1 MKRIIFYGIIIF
13 VFSIGIG
20 YYYSKIWEKENMSQE
35 VEIIDKNI
43 VDYEEISVSATEEK
57 VSFDAVF
64 ALEDVCTGFL

>member
-1 MKRIIFYGIIIF
+1 
-13 VFSIGIG
+13 
-20 YYYSKIWEKENMSQE
+20 MSQE

-64 ALEDVCTGFL
+64 ALKK